1 MSVVRLGC
9 LVGVAVLGLT
19 SCGGDTII
27 AEVDPGTYAARVPTS
42 EQLTATG
49 AAALPGSLGD
59 LREAGIDR
67 LEVEVADDE
76 VRIAIDGET
85 VATRAIAEREQ
96 ALAQEGDEAF
106 QSRIEAVIL
115 RLGGGALEIGGASFD
130 QPAVVPGRAT
140 GTALV
145 ALRSWGGETPIDLGC
160 RGIEPCLLA
169 TSGSPP
175 SGSYESTAPDDA
187 AGPVTSIEVSGE
199 DLVLRLASGDSVE
212 ATRPN
217 DPERATTA
225 ACGITETAIWE
236 VPGEAG
242 LDMDDPV
249 VVDTSCLG
257 DAAGSYLTLLE
268 RADIPVLAPWGNP
281 VWCDRG
287 PIDAA
292 EEGAT
297 PECFVFAR
305 PE

>member
-9 LVGVAVLGLT
+9 LLALVLALA
-19 SCGGDTII
+19 SCADDTIV

-42 EQLTATG
+42 DQLAADTG
-49 AAALPGSLGD
+49 AVPASFGD
-59 LREAGIDR
+59 LRASGIDH
-67 LEVEVADDE
+67 LEVEVDGDE
-76 VRIAIDGET
+76 VRIAVDGGT
-85 VATRAIAEREQ
+85 VATRAVSERVR
-96 ALAQEGDEAF
+96 ALADEGDEAF
-106 QSRIEAVIL
+106 RSRIEAVIL
-115 RLGGGALEIGGASFD
+115 RLDGGPLEIGGVSFD

-145 ALRSWGGETPIDLGC
+145 ALRSWGGETPVDLGC
-160 RGIEPCLLA
+160 LYTAPCLLA
-169 TSGSPP
+169 TRGSPP
-175 SGSYESTAPDDA
+175 SGSYESAAPDDA
-187 AGPVTSIEVSGE
+187 AGPVTAIEVRGE
-199 DLVLRLASGDSVE
+199 DLDLRLASGASVE
-212 ATRPN
+212 ATRPA
-217 DPERATTA
+217 DSERATTP

-242 LDMDDPV
+242 LDMEDPV

-257 DAAGSYLTLLE
+257 DTAGSHLTIME

-287 PIDAA
+287 PMDAA
-292 EEGAT
+292 EEGVP

>member
-1 MSVVRLGC
+1 MSVIRLGC
-9 LVGVAVLGLT
+9 VLGALVVVLAA
-19 SCGGDTII
+19 CVEDTIVT
-27 AEVDPGTYAARVPTS
+27 EVDPGDYAARVPTS
-42 EQLTATG
+42 EQLTAPG
-49 AAALPGSLGD
+49 AAALAGSFGD

-67 LEVEVADDE
+67 LELEVADDE

-96 ALAQEGDEAF
+96 ALAQEGNEAF
-106 QSRIEAVIL
+106 LARIEAVVL
-115 RLGGGALEIGGASFD
+115 RLGGGPLEVGGASFD

-169 TSGSPP
+169 TSGSSP

-187 AGPVTSIEVSGE
+187 AAPVTEIEVRGD
-199 DLVLRLASGDSVE
+199 DLALRLPSGTSVD
-212 ATRPN
+212 ATRPA

-242 LDMDDPV
+242 VDMDDPV
-249 VVDTSCLG
+249 VVDTTCLG
-257 DAAGSYLTLLE
+257 DAAGSYLTLME
-268 RADIPVLAPWGNP
+268 RADIPLLAPWGSP

-287 PIDAA
+287 PVDAA
-292 EEGAT
+292 EEGIP